1 MIRDESLYVA
11 TRFLLTFGCFTGSM
25 SLRFQLVRHW
35 EKMPTYQHTESIA
48 LMFSYIAVVIALW
61 IIWPFNSV
69 PTGSRGVVDTLKS
82 WTTTAQRWT

>member
-61 IIWPFNSV
+61 IKKPDRSLVVRVVIVMLIGVLQNSFV
-69 PTGSRGVVDTLKS
+69 R
-82 WTTTAQRWT
+82 